1 MLSGLASLLAKRP
14 QENLPDWVE
23 MTGPMGGQAMTTLT
37 NPITGETFTA
47 GSTNYRVKPELTGTW
62 LGGGL
67 ADGFDQPP
75 TDAMGMGRPINE
87 LSYNDRQ
94 RELMKAAAGI
104 DGSGYG
110 GPGYRGPTMGGI
122 KASLNVTRRPDG
134 GHMSECPPGARC
146 MNKGLESIDIP
157 KGMQPMQ
164 GIMQEGFQGL
174 GSQIKSMDETMQS
187 GFERLIQD
195 NQQQQNANS
204 TFAPSMPMMQP
215 MFGAPS
221 FLAPNPF
228 GASLFGGIAPYLMQ
242 RQGAQMQSP
251 FGYAQ
256 GGEVQSFGV
265 GGEVAKLLGRSA
277 KNVLKSKQARE
288 NMNTL
293 KKEMNDLDYK
303 IRDKSQMTPEGAR
316 ERLKELEEQY
326 KKHQKDF
333 FDAIM
338 EEQK

>member
-23 MTGPMGGQAMTTLT
+23 KTGEMGGQAMTTLT

-67 ADGFDQPP
+67 ADGVNQPP
-75 TDAMGMGRPINE
+75 TDAMGMGRPISE

-94 RELMKAAAGI
+94 RELMKAAAGT

-110 GPGYRGPTMGGI
+110 GPGYRGPDPAMGGI
-122 KASLNVTRRPDG
+122 MASLNGMGNAIEQVPGQMNVSKSEFSFPTGAGPLRPAPNN
-134 GHMSECPPGARC
+134 M
-146 MNKGLESIDIP
+146 I
-157 KGMQPMQ
+157 
-164 GIMQEGFQGL
+164 QEGFKGL

-221 FLAPNPF
+221 FTAPNPF

-256 GGEVQSFGV
+256 GGEVQAYGA

-288 NMNTL
+288 NMNAL

-316 ERLKELEEQY
+316 ERLKELEKQY
-326 KKHQKDF
+326 EKHQKDF

-338 EEQK
+338 QEQK